1 MRRPEQT
8 SRTLRRLERN
18 ETRNFLLLL
27 LFIVGVVAV
36 VQVLLFLTMTRIRA
50 GNGNILN
57 HVNHAPELMGARASV
72 SSGESSQGILRMSD
86 VH

>member
-1 MRRPEQT
+1 MRRPEHT
-8 SRTLRRLERN
+8 ARTLRRHERS

-57 HVNHAPELMGARASV
+57 HVHHAPAPIGARNA
-72 SSGESSQGILRMSD
+72 MT
-86 VH
+86 